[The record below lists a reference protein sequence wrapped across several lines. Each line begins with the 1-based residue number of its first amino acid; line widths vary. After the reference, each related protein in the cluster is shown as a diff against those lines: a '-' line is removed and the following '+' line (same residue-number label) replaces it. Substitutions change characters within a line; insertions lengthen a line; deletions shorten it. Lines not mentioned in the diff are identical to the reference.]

1 MKRSEVSEMN
11 AIPAAA
17 PEESSDPDSP
27 DLPSGLSNLNKNIL
41 EA

>member
-1 MKRSEVSEMN
+1 MTVV
-11 AIPAAA
+11 PAAA

-27 DLPSGLSNLNKNIL
+27 DLYSGLFNLYLAGIYL